1 MAKARRAPFSIAG
14 ESVSAGKRAHIEL
27 PTARLVT
34 GSKVEVPL
42 VVLHGA
48 SDGPTAWISAAIHGD
63 ELNGIEIV
71 RRVLASINIRSV
83 AGTLIA
89 VPIVNVHGF
98 NAGERALPD
107 GRDLNRSFPGSPRG
121 SMASRIANTFMTE
134 VIRRCDVGIDLHTGS
149 GNRTNMPQIRGR
161 LSDPRTRELAQ
172 VFGAPVT
179 VDSRVRDGSVRQ
191 VAAENGATAL
201 LFEGGEANRF
211 DDEAIAIG
219 TEGVLRCLAD
229 IGMIPAGD
237 RLPPPPTVF
246 VRSAKWT
253 RASRSGVLHMETAL
267 GKEVVAGEVV
277 ALLRDV
283 FGRKVHSVKARS
295 DGIVIGA
302 AWSALIH
309 QGEGIVN
316 IAELE

>member
-1 MAKARRAPFSIAG
+1 MSARRRAPFSIVG
-14 ESVSAGKRAHIEL
+14 QSVPAGKRVHIEL

-34 GSKVEVPL
+34 GTKVEVPL

-48 SDGPTAWISAAIHGD
+48 TDGPTVWISAAIHGD

-83 AGTLIA
+83 SGTLIA

-98 NAGERALPD
+98 NAGQRALPD
-107 GRDLNRSFPGSPRG
+107 GRDLNRSFPGSARG

-149 GNRTNMPQIRGR
+149 GNRTNLPQIRGR
-161 LSDPRTRELAQ
+161 LSDTRTRELAE

-191 VAAENGATAL
+191 AAAETGATAL
-201 LFEGGEANRF
+201 LYEGGEANRF
-211 DDEAIAIG
+211 DDRAIAIG

-229 IGMIPAGD
+229 IGMIPPGD

-246 VRSAKWT
+246 VKSPKWT
-253 RASRSGVLHMETAL
+253 RASRSGVLHMETEL
-267 GKEVVAGEVV
+267 GKEVQAGEVM

-283 FGRKVHSVKARS
+283 FGRKVHSVKART
-295 DGIVIGA
+295 DGLIIGQ
-302 AWSALIH
+302 AWSAVIH
-309 QGEGIVN
+309 QGEAIVN
-316 IAELE
+316 IAEIE